1 MTSAANEPTSI
12 QIDHSRV
19 LIVDDDEI
27 IRKLLRRVLE
37 RSGFVIDEAASGEQ
51 ALEQIEQDPP
61 DLILLDVVMDGIDG
75 FQTCR
80 KLKGIEKM
88 AEVPIVFVTGRSD
101 TGSIVEGLNAGGND
115 YITKP
120 INRHEALARIRNHLK
135 MRKLMRMQA
144 EFIDGLKKANL
155 AKNRVIGV
163 ASHDLRNPIASIR
176 GLSEFLLESGPLNE
190 DQREI
195 ATTIQTTSDRMLNLV
210 EELLDLSVIE
220 SGEERTDYEPCNIS
234 EIVSSSIGI
243 YQFTANKKS
252 IEIHFEEI
260 GDVPDLLL
268 LDKMQFRRLTDNL
281 LSNAIKYS
289 PLETKITV
297 CIEAEG
303 EDLRIIVEDEG
314 PGIPKEEMHKL
325 FTDFG
330 KTSVQ
335 PTGSE
340 TSTGLGLSICK
351 KIAEVHKGSIHAAN
365 REDRSGMR
373 FTVELY
379 PPALAVATV

>member
-1 MTSAANEPTSI
+1 MTPASQPPTSI
-12 QIDHSRV
+12 EIDDSRI

-37 RSGFVIDEAASGEQ
+37 RSGFTIDEAASGEE
-51 ALEQIEQDPP
+51 AMRQIETNPP

-80 KLKGIEKM
+80 KLKGIDKM

-101 TGSIVEGLNAGGND
+101 TGSIVEGLDAGGND

-135 MRKLMRMQA
+135 MRKLMRLQG

-176 GLSEFLLESGPLNE
+176 GLSEFLLESGPLND
-190 DQREI
+190 DQKEI
-195 ATTIQTTSDRMLNLV
+195 ATTIQSTSETMLNLV

-220 SGEERTDYEPCNIS
+220 SGEERTDFEPCNVAD
-234 EIVSSSIGI
+234 IVSSSIAI

-252 IEIHFEEI
+252 IEIELEEI

-268 LDKMQFRRLTDNL
+268 LDKAQFRRLTDNL
-281 LSNAIKYS
+281 LSNAVKYS
-289 PLETKITV
+289 PLETKVTV
-297 CIEAEG
+297 RIEAEG
-303 EDLRIIVEDEG
+303 KTLRIIVEDEG
-314 PGIPKEEMHKL
+314 PGIPEEEMHKL

-351 KIAEVHKGSIHAAN
+351 KIAEVHKGQVHAAN
-365 REDRSGMR
+365 RQDRSGMR
-373 FTVELY
+373 FTVELHT
-379 PPALAVATV
+379 PTLAVATV